1 MLGNR
6 IGWKFASLL
15 LLVVLVLAAC
25 LPADQDGGTQAPGG
39 LATEPGLMET
49 APLATEA
56 MATEPMATEPM
67 ATEPMATEPVPET
80 GGTEEATPSGADGE
94 VMGAAALEVSS
105 SPELGE
111 FLVDGEGM
119 TLYWFANDE
128 PGVSNCTGG
137 CLEAWPP
144 FIVESEDDI
153 QVGEGVD
160 ESLVGT
166 IPFEGG
172 GLLVTYD
179 EYPLYYWQ
187 NDQAPGDT
195 TGHGVNDVWF
205 VVPPQGIDPE
215 NPGVSP
221 SSSQADPPRAY

>member
-1 MLGNR
+1 MLVNR
-6 IGWKFASLL
+6 KGWKFVSWLL
-15 LLVVLVLAAC
+15 LAVLVLAAC
-25 LPADQDGGTQAPGG
+25 QPANQENGTQAPGG

-49 APLATEA
+49 APLATEP

-94 VMGAAALEVSS
+94 AMGAAALEVSS
-105 SPELGE
+105 SADLGDY
-111 FLVDGEGM
+111 LVDSEGM

-128 PGVSNCTGG
+128 PGVSNCSGG

-144 FIVESEDDI
+144 FLVESEEDI
-153 QVGEGVD
+153 QAGEGVD
-160 ESLVGT
+160 ESLIGT

-179 EYPLYYWQ
+179 EFPLYYWQ
-187 NDQAPGDT
+187 NDQEPGDT

-205 VVPPQGIDPE
+205 VVPPAGIDPE
-215 NPGVSP
+215 NPGSSPASNSVSP
-221 SSSQADPPRAY
+221 PGAY